1 MPYLVL
7 GVLILLIAALFFFTK
22 LPDIKDDEEDGKAG
36 FFHALRHKNV
46 RWAVIAQFFY
56 VGAQV
61 CILSFLVLYATEVA
75 GISGKDGADY
85 AGFAGLA
92 FMLGRFI
99 GTFFM
104 RFVSASKLL
113 IIYSFVTI
121 ALSLF
126 VIFGTGVQTLYAL
139 IGIAFFMSIMFPTIF
154 AFGVQGIGADTK
166 SASSLIVMSIVGGA
180 LLPPLLGLISDTTGH
195 FQYGYFV
202 PLVCF
207 IVVLAFAFQNRNVS
221 IAETENLK
229 SH

>member
-1 MPYLVL
+1 L
-7 GVLILLIAALFFFTK
+7 GSGGSI
-22 LPDIKDDEEDGKAG
+22 
-36 FFHALRHKNV
+36 
-46 RWAVIAQFFY
+46 
-56 VGAQV
+56 
-61 CILSFLVLYATEVA
+61 FLCGSASLYFKFPRIICNRSC

-113 IIYSFVTI
+113 IIYSAI
-121 ALSLF
+121 AIVLSLF
-126 VIFGTGVQTLYAL
+126 VIFGSGIQTLYAL

-180 LLPPLLGLISDTTGH
+180 LLPPILGLSLIKRDISNMAILYH
-195 FQYGYFV
+195 WFV
-202 PLVCF
+202 LLLSCCLLSK
-207 IVVLAFAFQNRNVS
+207 IEMSVLRKRKILNHIN
-221 IAETENLK
+221 
-229 SH
+229 

>member
-1 MPYLVL
+1 
-7 GVLILLIAALFFFTK
+7 
-22 LPDIKDDEEDGKAG
+22 
-36 FFHALRHKNV
+36 LRHKNV
-46 RWAVIAQFFY
+46 RWAVVAQFFY

-61 CILSFLVLYATEVA
+61 CILSFLVLYATEAA

-113 IIYSFVTI
+113 IIYSAI
-121 ALSLF
+121 AIVLSLF
-126 VIFGTGVQTLYAL
+126 VIFGSGIQTLYAL

-180 LLPPLLGLISDTTGH
+180 LLPPILGLSLIKRDISNMAILYH
-195 FQYGYFV
+195 WFV
-202 PLVCF
+202 LLLSYCLLSK
-207 IVVLAFAFQNRNVS
+207 IEMSVLRKRKILNHIN
-221 IAETENLK
+221 
-229 SH
+229 